1 MNRIFLRLASLPMT
15 VKGVTIPDS
24 EGDYTIFIN
33 DALCPEIRERVIAH
47 EMAHIRQNH
56 FSDTLTV
63 EDAECDA
70 G

>member
-1 MNRIFLRLASLPMT
+1 MNRIFLRLASMPMT
-15 VKGVTIPDS
+15 VKGVTIPDA
-24 EGDYTIFIN
+24 EGDYTVFIN
-33 DALCPEIRERVIAH
+33 DALCPETRKRVIEH

-63 EDAECDA
+63 EDAERDA